1 MDEREKESQV
11 EERSE
16 VITEEGSERR
26 EEEEIQED
34 PAIGE
39 AVAEEEERCEEDP
52 ECHSSA
58 KRARV
63 CATFTDSDE
72 VSIVEFVKLH
82 PELYDKEHSRF
93 HDRNRREALW
103 AEISAELKLQP
114 FDVRRWFE
122 SQRTRY
128 GKLSKLQSGQ
138 APREMTKRQSWVYQ
152 QMGFL
157 KTHIRRK
164 GANRSSGFEAS
175 PNTSKQDESRG
186 STTDTEHLESSV
198 LRERS
203 QSIITSTPVSTT
215 DSKILEHFEQM
226 RTLISGFLHQK
237 SDRQP
242 FFDYVASEAEK
253 MTQEEFEELKGK
265 IFRDIENIKSN
276 RRRQPLPRRSA
287 TVTTESQRVG
297 LLPTTTPQASS
308 STQAAA
314 SSSFVYYT
322 PSPIGFSNPTSVLTV
337 QDEGS
342 RHNLSGIL
350 SQLATRSDINT
361 DRRAASAA
369 AATTAA
375 AALYYHHFSTASTA
389 AAASSVAIQSGRVF
403 DLPGPFQGHQIF
415 QKQLFSYV
423 FFQFPSQNKKVQYKY
438 LSQEKK
444 IKVQHLHHPKHET
457 NNPWYY
463 T

>member
-1 MDEREKESQV
+1 MEKWRVRVRKEVRKGLRKGS
-11 EERSE
+11 EERTDLLEETE
-16 VITEEGSERR
+16 VTEE
-26 EEEEIQED
+26 
-34 PAIGE
+34 A
-39 AVAEEEERCEEDP
+39 CEEYERPEDDP

-63 CATFTDSDE
+63 SATFTDSQK
-72 VSIVEFVKLH
+72 VSIVEFVKQH
-82 PELYDKEHSRF
+82 PELYDKKHPRF
-93 HDRNRREALW
+93 HDRHRREALLSK
-103 AEISAELKLQP
+103 ISAELKLQP

-122 SQRTRY
+122 SQRTHY

-164 GANRSSGFEAS
+164 GANRSAGLDAS

-198 LRERS
+198 LRESRS
-203 QSIITSTPVSTT
+203 QSLITSTPIST
-215 DSKILEHFEQM
+215 DSKILEHFDQM
-226 RTLISGFLHQK
+226 KTLISGFLQQK

-265 IFRDIENIKSN
+265 LFRDIEAIKSN
-276 RRRQPLPRRSA
+276 RRCQPLPRRSA
-287 TVTTESQRVG
+287 TITTESQRVG
-297 LLPTTTPQASS
+297 ILPTTTQQASS

-314 SSSFVYYT
+314 SSSCVYDT
-322 PSPIGFSNPTSVLTV
+322 PSPIGFGNPTSVLTV

-350 SQLATRSDINT
+350 SQLPDLTSIQIIEQPQQQQLYT
-361 DRRAASAA
+361 ITTSAPP
-369 AATTAA
+369 
-375 AALYYHHFSTASTA
+375 
-389 AAASSVAIQSGRVF
+389 QQQQ
-403 DLPGPFQGHQIF
+403 PPQ
-415 QKQLFSYV
+415 
-423 FFQFPSQNKKVQYKY
+423 
-438 LSQEKK
+438 
-444 IKVQHLHHPKHET
+444 
-457 NNPWYY
+457 
-463 T
+463 

>member
-1 MDEREKESQV
+1 M
-11 EERSE
+11 
-16 VITEEGSERR
+16 
-26 EEEEIQED
+26 
-34 PAIGE
+34 
-39 AVAEEEERCEEDP
+39 
-52 ECHSSA
+52 
-58 KRARV
+58 
-63 CATFTDSDE
+63 
-72 VSIVEFVKLH
+72 
-82 PELYDKEHSRF
+82 
-93 HDRNRREALW
+93 
-103 AEISAELKLQP
+103 
-114 FDVRRWFE
+114 RRWFE

-164 GANRSSGFEAS
+164 EANRSSGFEAS
-175 PNTSKQDESRG
+175 PNTSRQDESRG

-265 IFRDIENIKSN
+265 IFRDIETIKSN
-276 RRRQPLPRRSA
+276 CRHQPLPRRSA

-322 PSPIGFSNPTSVLTV
+322 KRPHWLQQPDICPNCTGRREQTQS
-337 QDEGS
+337 EW
-342 RHNLSGIL
+342 NLKP
-350 SQLATRSDINT
+350 ATRSDINT

-369 AATTAA
+369 AATAA

-389 AAASSVAIQSGRVF
+389 AAASSVAIQSGQVF

-415 QKQLFSYV
+415 QKQLFSYML
-423 FFQFPSQNKKVQYKY
+423 FQFPSQNKKVQYKY

-444 IKVQHLHHPKHET
+444 V
-457 NNPWYY
+457 
-463 T
+463 

>member
-1 MDEREKESQV
+1 MDEREKESEV
-11 EERSE
+11 EERVEVTEE
-16 VITEEGSERR
+16 VIERR
-26 EEEEIQED
+26 EEEEIEER
-34 PAIGE
+34 PAIEE
-39 AVAEEEERCEEDP
+39 AVEEEEERCEEDI

-63 CATFTDSDE
+63 CATFTDSQE
-72 VSIVEFVKLH
+72 ISIVEFVKQH
-82 PELYDKEHSRF
+82 PELYNKEHPWF
-93 HDRNRREALW
+93 HDRTRREALW

-122 SQRTRY
+122 SQRTHY

-138 APREMTKRQSWVYQ
+138 APRKMTKRQSWVYQ

-175 PNTSKQDESRG
+175 PNTSRQDESRG

-226 RTLISGFLHQK
+226 KTLISGFLHQK

-265 IFRDIENIKSN
+265 IFRDIESTKSN
-276 RRRQPLPRRSA
+276 RRRQPWPRRLA

-350 SQLATRSDINT
+350 GQLPDLT
-361 DRRAASAA
+361 
-369 AATTAA
+369 
-375 AALYYHHFSTASTA
+375 ST
-389 AAASSVAIQSGRVF
+389 
-403 DLPGPFQGHQIF
+403 QIVE
-415 QKQLFSYV
+415 QPQQQQPQQQLFTITTSAPP
-423 FFQFPSQNKKVQYKY
+423 QQQQQPPQ
-438 LSQEKK
+438 
-444 IKVQHLHHPKHET
+444 
-457 NNPWYY
+457 
-463 T
+463 

>member
-1 MDEREKESQV
+1 ML
-11 EERSE
+11 
-16 VITEEGSERR
+16 
-26 EEEEIQED
+26 
-34 PAIGE
+34 
-39 AVAEEEERCEEDP
+39 
-52 ECHSSA
+52 
-58 KRARV
+58 AR
-63 CATFTDSDE
+63 
-72 VSIVEFVKLH
+72 
-82 PELYDKEHSRF
+82 
-93 HDRNRREALW
+93 DRNR
-103 AEISAELKLQP
+103 
-114 FDVRRWFE
+114 FE

-175 PNTSKQDESRG
+175 PNTSRQDESRG

-226 RTLISGFLHQK
+226 RTLISGFLQQK

-253 MTQEEFEELKGK
+253 MTQEKFEELKGK
-265 IFRDIENIKSN
+265 IFRDIKSIKSN
-276 RRRQPLPRRSA
+276 CRHQQLPRRSA
-287 TVTTESQRVG
+287 TITAELQRVG
-297 LLPTTTPQASS
+297 TLPPTTQQASPLK
-308 STQAAA
+308 QQLAAV
-314 SSSFVYYT
+314 VYYT

-350 SQLATRSDINT
+350 SQLPDLT
-361 DRRAASAA
+361 
-369 AATTAA
+369 
-375 AALYYHHFSTASTA
+375 ST
-389 AAASSVAIQSGRVF
+389 
-403 DLPGPFQGHQIF
+403 QIIE
-415 QKQLFSYV
+415 QPQPQQPQQQLFTITTSAPP
-423 FFQFPSQNKKVQYKY
+423 QQQQQPPQ
-438 LSQEKK
+438 
-444 IKVQHLHHPKHET
+444 
-457 NNPWYY
+457 
-463 T
+463 